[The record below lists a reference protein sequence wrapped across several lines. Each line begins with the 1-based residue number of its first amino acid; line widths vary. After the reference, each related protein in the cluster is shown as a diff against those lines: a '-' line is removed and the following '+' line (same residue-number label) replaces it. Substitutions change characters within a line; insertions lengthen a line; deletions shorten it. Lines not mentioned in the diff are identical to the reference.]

1 MCPFYPQGL
10 LLLHQDKGHIRS
22 SCFVVR
28 GSKSLSWVPM
38 MAHAMLLNPIQ
49 LKQRITASAVRARE
63 RQIRAPKKGIF
74 GALGRGSYTDD
85 VTVYPYNGYI

>member
-63 RQIRAPKKGIF
+63 RQIRAPKKGI
-74 GALGRGSYTDD
+74 LGVHSRGPYSTH
-85 VTVYPYNGYI
+85 VTVYLYN